1 MNYHSIP
8 LTGAN
13 RSFSTLISGL
23 GLRLRAFH
31 SIACSIALSV
41 VTTLLTVAQ
50 ANAQCTELISGLRE
64 PLGTALTNQGNLLV
78 SETGTPAPRSGRISI
93 IDSHGNRRTLLDGL
107 PSGINDA
114 GDPSGPSG
122 IFTHGRTLYVAIGVG
137 DVGIGGPFPGTTLEN
152 PNGPSSPIFSSI
164 LAIHFSAATEKTT
177 NGFTLTL
184 ADDQALANGQ
194 TVTLSNSGHDK
205 ITIRLIADLP
215 NFISFPLP
223 TVPANIQVSN
233 PYGLVAMGDS
243 LYVTDGGRN
252 LTWEVDIATG
262 SFSPLVAFP
271 NIPNPFF
278 PTLGGP
284 FVQAVPTGIA
294 SFQDQLFVTLFR
306 GFPFPTGVSSVE
318 QVDPMTGIDTPFI
331 NGLTTAID
339 ILPIKGKGAT
349 NYLVLQFSSAG
360 PFFQGPGLVLRF
372 NHPAGP
378 PTLLA
383 DCLTNPTSMTLDHKT
398 GTLYVS
404 EFGGRIVAIPFQ

>member
-1 MNYHSIP
+1 MNTTRKTKFKI
-8 LTGAN
+8 LN
-13 RSFSTLISGL
+13 LVFVTLIL
-23 GLRLRAFH
+23 
-31 SIACSIALSV
+31 ALSAIISA
-41 VTTLLTVAQ
+41 TLAK
-50 ANAQCTELISGLRE
+50 AQCTEVTSGLRQ

-78 SETGTPAPRSGRISI
+78 SETGTTAPRSGRISI
-93 IDSHGNRRTLLDGL
+93 VDSNGNRRTLLRGL
-107 PSGINDA
+107 PSGINDV

-122 IFTHGRTLYVAIGVG
+122 IFTRGRTLYIAIGVG

-164 LAIHFSAATEKTT
+164 LAIHFSAAIEKTT

-184 ADDQALANGQ
+184 ADDQALAKGE
-194 TVTLSNSGHDK
+194 TVTLSNGGHDK
-205 ITIRLIADLP
+205 ITIRLIANFP

-223 TVPANIQVSN
+223 TVPANIQLSN

-252 LTWEVDIATG
+252 LTWDVDIATG

-271 NIPNPFF
+271 NIANPFF

-284 FVQAVPTGIA
+284 FTQAVPTGIA

-318 QVDPMTGIDTPFI
+318 QVDPMTGSDTPFI
-331 NGLTTAID
+331 TGLTSAID
-339 ILPIKGKGAT
+339 ILPIKEKGAT
-349 NYLVLQFSSAG
+349 NYLVLQISTAG

-372 NHPAGP
+372 DNPAGP
-378 PTLLA
+378 PTVIA
-383 DCLTNPTSMTLDHKT
+383 DCLTTPTSMTLNKKT

-404 EFGGRIVAIPFQ
+404 EFDGRIVAIPLR